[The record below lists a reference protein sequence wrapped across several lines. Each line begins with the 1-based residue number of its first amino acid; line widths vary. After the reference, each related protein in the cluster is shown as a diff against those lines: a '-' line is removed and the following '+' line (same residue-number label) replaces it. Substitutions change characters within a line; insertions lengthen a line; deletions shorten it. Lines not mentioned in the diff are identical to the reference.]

1 MSSKL
6 AGDNRSSGRGWP
18 ANQGIIVETR
28 DLTKVYGDG
37 AGVRALDG
45 VSLTVQKGEFLAVM
59 GPSGSGKSTLLNL
72 VGAMDRQTSGEV
84 YVAGE
89 RLAEVQDLDRFR
101 GCTVGFVF
109 QMHNLIPALTV
120 RENVQVPMRVGA
132 LSRRARRER
141 ADELLALVGLAERA
155 GYRPPQLSGGERQRV
170 AVARALANG
179 PRLILADEPTGNLD
193 STSGADVMTLFGRLN
208 RERSVTVIVVTHDPA
223 VARSAERV
231 VVLQDGRI
239 VRDEASESPYL
250 ADLREFKGSSLGQI
264 LLKGRIPK
272 EVHGLG
278 LEGVLPE
285 LQQILARV

>member
-1 MSSKL
+1 MSSRL
-6 AGDNRSSGRGWP
+6 TGDNRLSGKGWP
-18 ANQGIIVETR
+18 LNQGVIVETR

-45 VSLTVQKGEFLAVM
+45 VNLTVQQGEFVAVM

-72 VGAMDRQTSGEV
+72 VGAMDRPTSGEV

-89 RLAEVQDLDRFR
+89 RLAEIQDLDRFR

-120 RENVQVPMRVGA
+120 RENVQVPMRVGS

-155 GYRPPQLSGGERQRV
+155 DHRPPQLSGGERQRV
-170 AVARALANG
+170 AIARSLANG
-179 PRLILADEPTGNLD
+179 PLLVLADEPTGNLD
-193 STSGADVMTLFGRLN
+193 STSGADVMALFRRLN
-208 RERSVTVIVVTHDPA
+208 RERSVTVVVVTHDPA
-223 VARSAERV
+223 MARSADRV
-231 VVLQDGRI
+231 VVLQDGQI
-239 VRDEASESPYL
+239 VRDEALESPYL
-250 ADLREFKGSSLGQI
+250 ADLREFKGSSLGQT

-272 EVHGLG
+272 EVDGLG
-278 LEGVLPE
+278 LEGMLPE
-285 LQQILARV
+285 LQKVLARA

>member
-1 MSSKL
+1 MSSRL
-6 AGDNRSSGRGWP
+6 TGDNRLSGKRWP
-18 ANQGIIVETR
+18 LNQGVIVETR

-45 VSLTVQKGEFLAVM
+45 VNLTVQQGEFVAVM

-72 VGAMDRQTSGEV
+72 VGAMDRPTSGEV

-89 RLAEVQDLDRFR
+89 RLAEIQDLDRFR

-120 RENVQVPMRVGA
+120 RENVQVPMRVGS

-155 GYRPPQLSGGERQRV
+155 GHRPPQLSGGERQRV
-170 AVARALANG
+170 AIARSLANG
-179 PRLILADEPTGNLD
+179 PLLVLADEPTGNLD
-193 STSGADVMTLFGRLN
+193 STSGADVMALFRRLN
-208 RERSVTVIVVTHDPA
+208 RERSVTVVVVTHDPA
-223 VARSAERV
+223 MARSADRV
-231 VVLQDGRI
+231 VVLQDGQI
-239 VRDEASESPYL
+239 VRDEALESPYL
-250 ADLREFKGSSLGQI
+250 ADLREFKGSSLGQT

-272 EVHGLG
+272 EVDGLG
-278 LEGVLPE
+278 LEGMLPE
-285 LQQILARV
+285 LQKVLARA